1 MQVGLQ
7 DVGYLDALG
16 TRFVN
21 IDIYISLWVDD
32 GTTVLSGKD
41 VGTVGDLLYE
51 KVFKQHTLLSWAI
64 FLVLFKKPIQLFASA
79 GWLLL
84 CYNGQ

>member
-1 MQVGLQ
+1 MSLQ
-7 DVGYLDALG
+7 DVRDLDTLG
-16 TRFVN
+16 AGFMNIN
-21 IDIYISLWVDD
+21 IDITLRINHR
-32 GTTVLSGKD
+32 TTVFPGKD
-41 VGTVGDLLYE
+41 IRTVSDLLYE